1 MSVTPYHVG
10 IVPIQYEGSMKVTA
24 DRLHDELT
32 ARGIEVLLDDR
43 VERPGVKFKDMD
55 LIGLPMRL
63 VISDKK
69 LPNVEFKFRADK
81 GSTDIPL
88 DRIVDYVVQRVQS
101 ELTHYSL

>member
-1 MSVTPYHVG
+1 
-10 IVPIQYEGSMKVTA
+10 MKATA

-55 LIGLPMRL
+55 LIGLPIRL

-69 LPNVEFKFRADK
+69 LPDVEFKFRSDK
-81 GSTDIPL
+81 ESMNMPL
-88 DRIVDYVVQRVQS
+88 EGVIDYVVQRVQR
-101 ELTHYSL
+101 ELK